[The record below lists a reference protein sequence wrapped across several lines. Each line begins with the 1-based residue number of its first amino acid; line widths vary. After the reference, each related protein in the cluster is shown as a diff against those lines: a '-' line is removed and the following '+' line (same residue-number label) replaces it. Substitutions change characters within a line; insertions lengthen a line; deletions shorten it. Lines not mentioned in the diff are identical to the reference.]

1 MSNRP
6 RLKLGRRT
14 LLLHG
19 AAAATVFHVPAL
31 WAQASPSPEL
41 TSRIQRALGSV
52 LSIDNHTHLLTAAP
66 PYSRQADAGSP
77 CFCAA
82 RPEMVL
88 RSRFGIAWDPAQ
100 GERLTP
106 KGARASVDRTCRR
119 PAGYWAEHRRFRATR
134 WRS

>member
-41 TSRIQRALGSV
+41 TSRIKRALGSV
-52 LSIDNHTHLLTAAP
+52 LSIDNHTHLLTPAP

-77 CFCAA
+77 LLLRST
-82 RPEMVL
+82 RPEMVEVL
-88 RSRFGIAWDPAQ
+88 RSRFGIACARPCCASIVNMRPSTCCTMTQPASAAM
-100 GERLTP
+100 P
-106 KGARASVDRTCRR
+106 RA
-119 PAGYWAEHRRFRATR
+119 
-134 WRS
+134 